1 MSGFFLGRQRTDDAM
16 ALSFHG
22 QLLVSTALSWTLAAL
37 PAAMFQECA
46 IRVIAELELDIVVPN
61 QAGTVP
67 IGAATLEM
75 EGESYPITEVTFR
88 SFPSHKEPT

>member
-1 MSGFFLGRQRTDDAM
+1 MSEFFLGRPRTDDAM

-46 IRVIAELELDIVVPN
+46 IRVIAELELDDVIID
-61 QAGTVP
+61 GKP
-67 IGAATLEM
+67 IPAKD
-75 EGESYPITEVTFR
+75 VTFR
-88 SFPSHKEPT
+88 SFP